1 MRKKWFLSAAFMF
14 ILFLFPIKANADMGP
29 KPSIVIHFTGLEEE
43 NYYVTLLSERDS
55 TGPWS
60 CGDDYYDYL
69 GDESVF
75 KKFSEYEDEDGY
87 YFLSFMEDCSE
98 DDTFQWTYYPPDK
111 FKILIYFPQYD
122 LFAKSEDAYE
132 RYAFDSYFTV
142 DVSDITDA
150 ELSVTE
156 EIRESDELTIEA
168 RESYDF
174 TMEIQSMIIRIVL
187 TIAIEILIALI
198 FGYRDRKSLSMIAM
212 TNLFTQILLN
222 VLLNIINYQSG
233 QYAFVFHYVWM
244 EMAVFV
250 IEAMIYSRFIDKRNR
265 KTGKILHPVWYAAVA
280 NMTSFAVGIWIAKAI
295 PGIF

>member
-1 MRKKWFLSAAFMF
+1 MRKKWFFIVALMF
-14 ILFLFPIKANADMGP
+14 ILFLFPITVNADMGP
-29 KPSIVIHFTGLEEE
+29 KPSVVINFTGLEEE
-43 NYYVTLLSERDS
+43 NYYVTLLSEHDS

-75 KKFSEYEDEDGY
+75 KIFSEYEDEDGY
-87 YFLSFMEDCSE
+87 YFLGFMEDCSE

-122 LFAKSEDAYE
+122 LFAKSENAYE
-132 RYAFDSYFTV
+132 RYAFDSYFTA
-142 DVSDITDA
+142 DVSDMADA
-150 ELSVTE
+150 ELSV
-156 EIRESDELTIEA
+156 TIEA

-174 TMEIQSMIIRIVL
+174 TMEIQSLIIRVIL
-187 TIAIEILIALI
+187 TIAIEILMALI
-198 FGYRDRKSLSMIAM
+198 FGYRNRKSLSMIAM

-233 QYAFVFHYVWM
+233 QYAFVFHYIWM
-244 EMAVFV
+244 EVAVFV
-250 IEAMIYSRFIDKRNR
+250 IEALIYSRLIDKRNR
-265 KTGKILHPVWYAAVA
+265 KTDKKLHPVWYAAVA
-280 NMTSFAVGIWIAKAI
+280 NMASFAVGIWISKAI